1 MSANVADVDSIFTGS
16 VSRKPMAA
24 SSEAREFFPTG
35 DLSCFCFSKAH
46 GREFRNDNH
55 KQNNNPWPRV
65 PKRRSQTK
73 QQSTMSRR
81 KRRTASL
88 PSTRGGTFVSQFR
101 KDGLL
106 HNPVFKARA
115 DKIIFEIMKE
125 LDDLPINPE
134 TGSIYRGS
142 AKKVLDKCL
151 VLNYWLTRDMIH
163 SKRNKHPRRKERP
176 WRAILPK
183 QNS

>member
-1 MSANVADVDSIFTGS
+1 MSADVADVASRFPGS

-24 SSEAREFFPTG
+24 SSETRELFPTG

-46 GREFRNDNH
+46 GREFWNDDH

-65 PKRRSQTK
+65 PKRRSPIK
-73 QQSTMSRR
+73 QQSTMARR
-81 KRRTASL
+81 KWQTASL
-88 PSTRGGTFVSQFR
+88 PSTRGGTFVSQAR

-106 HNPVFKARA
+106 NNPVFKARA

-142 AKKVLDKCL
+142 AKKVLDEYL
-151 VLNYWLTRDMIH
+151 VLHYWLTRDMIH
-163 SKRNKHPRRKERP
+163 SKRNK
-176 WRAILPK
+176 
-183 QNS
+183 NSRSRCDSYSSNS